1 MTAKC
6 PAPETLLA
14 AAEERLPAA
23 AAAECRLHARSC
35 GTCRAA
41 LAELRDLR
49 AALAELQQADRDA
62 TAGISWTALSARL
75 GRPPLSDRLPLGA
88 VALWRQ
94 TSEFLRPSIAGTAVA
109 TVAGLA
115 LGTWLAVASQTGT
128 SKALAT
134 EPFTVSNLV
143 DDGARG
149 LSAAYFGDADSESQA
164 LDGGAATRSAGE
176 TGGTEDDTSAVPGRT
191 PATGDSGGAQP

>member
-1 MTAKC
+1 MSAQC
-6 PAPETLLA
+6 PAPKTMLA

-23 AAAECRLHARSC
+23 AAAECRLHAESC

-49 AALAELQQADRDA
+49 AALAGLLQADRDA
-62 TAGISWTALSARL
+62 APGISWTALSSRL
-75 GRPPLSDRLPLGA
+75 GRPPLADRLPLGA

-94 TSEFLRPSIAGTAVA
+94 TSEFLRPTVASTAMA

-115 LGTWLAVASQTGT
+115 LGTWLAVASQRGT
-128 SKALAT
+128 SEALAT

-164 LDGGAATRSAGE
+164 LDGGATTRSASD
-176 TGGTEDDTSAVPGRT
+176 TGGTENDTSAVPRRS